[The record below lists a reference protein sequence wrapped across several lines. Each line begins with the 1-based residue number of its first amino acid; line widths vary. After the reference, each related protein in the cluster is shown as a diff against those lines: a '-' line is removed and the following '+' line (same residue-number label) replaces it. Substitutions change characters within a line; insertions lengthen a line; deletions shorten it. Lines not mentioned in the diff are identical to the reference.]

1 MAKNS
6 LFWGKAS
13 GKLGEMVLYRAGG
26 EQRAR
31 TYVQNVKNPK
41 SLAQMKQRIKMAS
54 LVGFFNATREV
65 LRFSFP
71 NKKTNQ
77 SGFNAFM
84 AASLPLATTAIDKAN
99 AEKGLSVP
107 VGYALS
113 RGNIAVPNGA
123 FTPGSHTTEDFLGYI
138 QTAAPADMEIQSVG
152 LSGGKIAEHMQ
163 NLLDLYPALDAEL
176 PMKFKVTVVSCG
188 YVDEGF
194 DTETLQIEFD
204 RSSGTLEVVGNQP
217 VAFRNGALFCGS
229 VTYNTGV
236 ELPTFNVVSAG
247 NTNGCIIGG
256 AFISYTDVDGKI
268 RVSSANMSVIHDAD
282 DYVAQ
287 FQDGGIVYNQ
297 YLEDL
302 GYTPDSILS
311 TR

>member
-54 LVGFFNATREV
+54 LVGFFSAAREV
-65 LRFSFP
+65 LRASFP
-71 NKKTNQ
+71 NRKTNQ

-84 AASLPLATTAIDKAN
+84 AASLPMATTAIDKAN

-113 RGNIAVPNGA
+113 RGNIAIPNGA
-123 FTPGSHTTEDFLGYI
+123 FTPGTDTNEDILGYL
-138 QTAAPADMEIQSVG
+138 QTAVRPDMEIKSVT

-204 RSSGTLEVVGNQP
+204 RSSGALQVVGNQP

-229 VTYNTGV
+229 VTYTNDIA
-236 ELPTFNVVSAG
+236 LPTFNVVTAG

-268 RVSSANMSVIHDAD
+268 RVSSANMDVLHDAGG
-282 DYVAQ
+282 YIEQ
-287 FQDGGIVYNQ
+287 FQDGGLVYNQ

-302 GYTPDSILS
+302 GYTPDNILS

>member
-54 LVGFFNATREV
+54 LVGFFNGAREV
-65 LRFSFP
+65 LRASFP
-71 NKKTNQ
+71 NRKTNQ
-77 SGFNAFM
+77 SGFNAYM
-84 AASLPLATTAIDKAN
+84 AASLPLATTAIDKKN
-99 AEKGLSVP
+99 SEKGLSVP

-113 RGNIAVPNGA
+113 RGNIAIPNGA
-123 FTPGSHTTEDFLGYI
+123 FTPGTKTSEDFVGYL
-138 QTAAPADMEIQSVG
+138 ASAVPAGMEIQTVT
-152 LSGGKIAEHMQ
+152 LSNGKIAELVQ
-163 NLLDLYPALDAEL
+163 NLLNLYPALDDEL
-176 PMKFKVTVVSCG
+176 PMKFKITVVSCG

-194 DTETLQIEFD
+194 DTEVLQIELD
-204 RSSGTLEVVGNQP
+204 RTSGTLAVVGNQP
-217 VAFRNGALFCGS
+217 SAFRNGALFCGA
-229 VTYNTGV
+229 VEYTNGV
-236 ELPTFNVVSAG
+236 KLPTFNVVPAG

-256 AFISYTDVDGKI
+256 AFISYTDADGKI
-268 RVSSANMSVIHDAD
+268 RVSSANMHTLHDANE
-282 DYVAQ
+282 YIAQ

>member
-54 LVGFFNATREV
+54 LVGFFSAAREV
-65 LRFSFP
+65 LRASFP
-71 NKKTNQ
+71 NRKTNQ

-84 AASLPLATTAIDKAN
+84 AASLPMATTAIDKAN

-113 RGNIAVPNGA
+113 RGNIAIPNGG
-123 FTPGSHTTEDFLGYI
+123 FIPGADVNEDILGYI
-138 QTAAPADMEIQSVG
+138 QTAVRTDMEVKSVG
-152 LSGGKIAEHMQ
+152 LSNGKIAEHMQ
-163 NLLDLYPALDAEL
+163 NLLDLYPSLDAEL

-204 RSSGTLEVVGNQP
+204 RSSGTLQVVGNQP

-229 VTYNTGV
+229 VTYTNDIA
-236 ELPTFNVVSAG
+236 LPTFNVVTAG

-256 AFISYTDVDGKI
+256 AFISYTDVNGNI
-268 RVSSANMSVIHDAD
+268 RVSSANMSVLHDANK
-282 DYVAQ
+282 YVAQ
-287 FQDGGIVYNQ
+287 FQDGGLVYNQ

>member
-31 TYVQNVKNPK
+31 TYVQNIKNPK

-71 NKKTNQ
+71 NRRTNQ
-77 SGFNAFM
+77 SGFNAYM
-84 AASLPLATTAIDKAN
+84 AASLPLATTAIDKAH

-113 RGNIAVPNGA
+113 RGNVAVPNDA
-123 FTPGSHTTEDFLGYI
+123 FTTGQFTSEDILGYM
-138 QTAAPADMEIQSVG
+138 QVANPDGMEIESIG
-152 LSGGKIAEHMQ
+152 ISGGKIAEHMQ
-163 NLLDLYPALDAEL
+163 NLLNLYPALDAEL
-176 PMKFKVTVVSCG
+176 PMKFKITVVSCG

-204 RSSGTLEVVGNQP
+204 RSSGTLQVVGNQP
-217 VAFRNGALFCGS
+217 IAFRNGALFCGS
-229 VTYNTGV
+229 VTYNTGIS
-236 ELPTFNVVSAG
+236 LPTFNIVTSG
-247 NTNGCIIGG
+247 STNGCIIGG
-256 AFISYTDVDGKI
+256 AFISYTDVYGKI
-268 RVSSANMSVIHDAD
+268 RVSSANMSVIHDAN